1 MAMQATFVH
10 EGASIDYT
18 PGAAVAAGDVVVQ
31 GELVGV
37 AKTPIAAS
45 ALGSLAVDGVFDF
58 AKATGGGTAITAG
71 ATVYWDD
78 TNNQA
83 TTSSGAGANK
93 LIGKCIK
100 ASADADATVRVRM
113 SQ

>member
-18 PGAAVAAGDVVVQ
+18 PGAAVAAGDVIVQ

-37 AKTPIAAS
+37 AKTPIVAS
-45 ALGSLAVDGVFDF
+45 TLGSLAVDGVFDF
-58 AKATGGGTAITAG
+58 AKATGGGTAIAIG
-71 ATVYWDD
+71 VNVYWDD
-78 TNNQA
+78 TNNVA
-83 TTSSGAGANK
+83 TTTATGNK
-93 LIGKCIK
+93 LIGKCVK
-100 ASADADATVRVRM
+100 AAADADATVRVRM

>member
-45 ALGSLAVDGVFDF
+45 TLGSLAVDGVFDF
-58 AKATGGGTAITAG
+58 AKSTSGGSAIAAG
-71 ATVYWDD
+71 AVVYWDD
-78 TNNQA
+78 TNNVA
-83 TTSSGAGANK
+83 TTSTGGGANK
-93 LIGKCIK
+93 LIGKCVK
-100 ASADADATVRVRM
+100 AAADADATVRVRM